1 MTDIQVKYWQNQET
15 AQHNRAQEEL
25 GRQDLAEKHRSN
37 LVNEE
42 LGRAQAR
49 AALISAEA
57 KVKSAEASVRSA
69 EAQLRNA
76 QTNAERARYQNALD
90 LAKADEARA
99 QSELASAKSA
109 YTASQTRISNVEAQ
123 VREDNAKAESDLKVM
138 EYLERGGLSDYIG
151 AITNGL
157 GKAATAIAGLA

>member
-15 AQHNRAQEEL
+15 AKHNRAQEEL
-25 GRQDLAEKHRSN
+25 GSRELAEKHRSN

-42 LGRAQAR
+42 LGRAQAQ

-57 KVKSAEASVRSA
+57 KVRSAEAAVKSA

-76 QTNAERARYQNALD
+76 QTNADRARYQNALD
-90 LAKADEARA
+90 LAKADESRAR
-99 QSELASAKSA
+99 SELANAQSA

-138 EYLERGGLSDYIG
+138 EYLERGGLSDYIRTL
-151 AITNGL
+151 TNGISS
-157 GKAATAIAGLA
+157 AATAIAGLA